1 MNQGHY
7 NVSSPHFIDT
17 FQNYF
22 PENLQLLSDASGHMV
37 SDLFQITFNRCLA
50 RELARHN
57 PLPAN
62 PSITEVSASR
72 AIFYGLPLPCQN
84 RRERGS
90 IGGIELLISNQNFPC
105 DSARKESPCNAGD
118 LGLIPGLG
126 RFPGR
131 KEGLPT
137 PVFWPGEFHE
147 LYSPRGGKESD
158 IPEQLSLYFNQNL
171 ATHKR

>member
-7 NVSSPHFIDT
+7 KVSSPYFIDT

-22 PENLQLLSDASGHMV
+22 PENLQLLSGASGHMV

-57 PLPAN
+57 SL
-62 PSITEVSASR
+62 PSITEVSASQ
-72 AIFYGLPLPCQN
+72 AIFYCLPLPCQN
-84 RRERGS
+84 RRGRGS
-90 IGGIELLISNQNFPC
+90 IGGIELLISNQNFSC
-105 DSARKESPCNAGD
+105 GSARKESPCNAGD

-147 LYSPRGGKESD
+147 LYSPRGGKG
-158 IPEQLSLYFNQNL
+158 QTYLSNFHF
-171 ATHKR
+171 TSTKT